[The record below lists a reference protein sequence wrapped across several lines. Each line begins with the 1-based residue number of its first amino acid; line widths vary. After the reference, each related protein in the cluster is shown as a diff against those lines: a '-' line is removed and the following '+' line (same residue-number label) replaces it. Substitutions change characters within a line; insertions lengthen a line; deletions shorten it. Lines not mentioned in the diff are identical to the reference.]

1 MIILYYRVGT
11 IFHAMVILYYI
22 VGTIFHGIVI
32 YCITELEQYFTL

>member
-11 IFHAMVILYYI
+11 IFHAMLILYYI
-22 VGTIFHGIVI
+22 VGTIFHGIGI